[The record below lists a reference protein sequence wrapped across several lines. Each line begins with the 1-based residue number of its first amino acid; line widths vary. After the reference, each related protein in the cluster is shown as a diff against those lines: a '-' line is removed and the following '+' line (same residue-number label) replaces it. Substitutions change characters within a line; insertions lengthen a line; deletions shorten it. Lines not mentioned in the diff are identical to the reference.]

1 VVTLNGFQVHKTADC
16 QPLLA
21 WPSGLHVYGCQVLMS
36 AAGPISTELG
46 LSGHVRSTPDSDR
59 IADVPDRQLR
69 ANMQHHILCLEM
81 KEAAN

>member
-1 VVTLNGFQVHKTADC
+1 LAFSRGW
-16 QPLLA
+16 LLA
-21 WPSGLHVYGCQVLMS
+21 S
-36 AAGPISTELG
+36 ADVSNGSISTELG